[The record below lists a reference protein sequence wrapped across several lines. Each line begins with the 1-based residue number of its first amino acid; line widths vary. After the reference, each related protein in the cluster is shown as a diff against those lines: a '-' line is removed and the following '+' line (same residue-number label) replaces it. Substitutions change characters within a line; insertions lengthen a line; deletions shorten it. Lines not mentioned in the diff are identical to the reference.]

1 MTDHVGNAAGQPAEQ
16 PEPSAAARA
25 NVFPWPPVL
34 FVSLLIASWLMGSAI
49 PVAWPG
55 TNDGPARAIGIG
67 FGVSGLALAIWSIV
81 TLSRAGT
88 TVMPHGQSSALVT
101 AGPYARFRNPIYL
114 GEVLMLLGLAE
125 MTKNI
130 WFVAAA
136 VMFAVLVTV
145 LQILPEERHLAARF
159 GKAYDAYKQKTRRW
173 I

>member
-1 MTDHVGNAAGQPAEQ
+1 MTQQNPDLANQPA
-16 PEPSAAARA
+16 PSAADRA

-34 FVSLLIASWLMGSAI
+34 FITMLIASWLLGEYA
-49 PVAWPG
+49 PLGWPG
-55 TNDGPARAIGIG
+55 TNDRAARVIGIG
-67 FGVSGLALAIWSIV
+67 FGVAGLALAIWSIV

-88 TVMPHGQSSALVT
+88 TVMPHGKSSALVT

-125 MTKNI
+125 LTKTI

-136 VMFAVLVTV
+136 LAFAVLVTI
-145 LQILPEERHLAARF
+145 LQILPEERHLKARF
-159 GKAYDAYKQKTRRW
+159 GDAYDNYKRRSRRW